1 MDDGQRLGD
10 VGALLADAIR
20 HHQAGRLSHAEA
32 LYRHVLA
39 HDPDHADGLHLLG
52 VIAYQVGRLEPALE
66 LISQA
71 ISRRPGAA
79 PFHSNLANVWKDL
92 GQMDQA
98 VASYRR
104 ALELDPG
111 LPDAHSNLGNALK
124 DLGALDEA
132 IAEYRAAIRLRPDF
146 AEAHNNL
153 GQAFLEKG
161 EIEAAI
167 ASTSEAVALRP
178 NYATALANLGIALTR
193 QGRPAEALE
202 VIVRALALTPEDV
215 TALCAQ
221 AAALVDLGRH
231 QEAAAAA
238 LKALAIKPNDPP
250 ALLNLSGAL
259 QRQGLAAEA
268 EAVCRQA
275 ILAKPD
281 YAKAHT
287 NLGNAL
293 KDQNRLDEAVAAYR
307 QAIALAPDSAESH
320 NNLGNALKDLGA
332 LEDAV
337 ATYRRAIA
345 LKPDFRSAHSNLLFT
360 LNYMARITP
369 TQALEEARQYGR
381 LASAAATPF
390 TRWECPPTPERLRVG
405 LVSGDLRGH
414 PVGHFLDGV
423 VAALDPSR
431 VELLAYPTGTKADAL
446 TERLRPHFAGWNCL
460 AGLGDREAAARIHA
474 DGLHVLIDLSGHT
487 AHNRLPVFAWRP
499 APVQVTWLGYFATTG
514 MSEIDAILADCHMVP
529 PEEEAHFTERV
540 WHLPETHW
548 CFTPPAEAGEVAP
561 LPALA
566 SGIVTF
572 GCFNNLT
579 KINDGVVALWAR
591 VLGAV
596 PGSRLLLKARQLAQD
611 ATRRAI
617 LDRLKAHGIA
627 AERLLLEG
635 PSPRGAMLAD
645 YGRVD
650 IALDPFPFPGGT
662 TSVEGLWMG
671 VPVLTRRGDRFVA
684 HQGECIAHN
693 AGLADWIAADDDDYV
708 AKAVTHAADLA
719 RLAALR
725 HGLRQQLAASPLFDA
740 PRFARHLEAALWGLW
755 LRTRS

>member
-10 VGALLADAIR
+10 IGALLADAIR
-20 HHQAGRLSHAEA
+20 HHQAGRLSQAEA
-32 LYRHVLA
+32 LYRQILA
-39 HDPDHADGLHLLG
+39 VEPDHADCLHLLG
-52 VIAYQVGRLEPALE
+52 VIAYQFGRLESAME
-66 LISQA
+66 LISRA
-71 ISRRPGAA
+71 ISRRPGTA

-92 GQMDQA
+92 GQMDRA

-104 ALELDPG
+104 ALELDPS
-111 LPDAHSNLGNALK
+111 LPEAHSNLGNALR
-124 DLGALDEA
+124 DLGVLDEA

-153 GQAFLEKG
+153 GQAFLDQG
-161 EIEAAI
+161 DIEAAI
-167 ASTSEAVALRP
+167 ASTRQAIAIHP

-202 VIVRALALTPEDV
+202 AITRALAQAPEDV
-215 TALCAQ
+215 GALCAQ

-231 QEAAAAA
+231 SEAASAAR
-238 LKALAIKPNDPP
+238 KALAIKPNDPP

-259 QRQGLAAEA
+259 QHQGLAAEA

-275 ILAKPD
+275 ILARPD

-320 NNLGNALKDLGA
+320 NNLGNALKDQGA
-332 LEDAV
+332 LEEAV
-337 ATYRRAIA
+337 AVYRRAIA

-360 LNYMARITP
+360 LNYMARVTP
-369 TQALEEARQYGR
+369 SQALEEARHYGR

-405 LVSGDLRGH
+405 LVSGDLRSH
-414 PVGHFLDGV
+414 PVGHFLESV
-423 VAALDPSR
+423 VAALDPGR

-446 TERLRPHFAGWNCL
+446 TERLRPHFVGWRCL
-460 AGLGDREAAARIHA
+460 AGLSDRDAATRIHA
-474 DGLHVLIDLSGHT
+474 DKLHVLIDLSGHT
-487 AHNRLPVFAWRP
+487 AHNRLPLFSWRP

-514 MSEIDAILADCHMVP
+514 MAEIDAILADCHMVP

-548 CFTPPAEAGEVAP
+548 CFTPPAEAGPVSP
-561 LPALA
+561 LPAQA

-579 KINDGVVALWAR
+579 KVNDGVVALWAR
-591 VLGAV
+591 VLQAV
-596 PGSRLLLKARQLAQD
+596 PRSRLMLKARQLGQD
-611 ATRRAI
+611 AA
-617 LDRLKAHGIA
+617 RLAVLGRFAAHGITA
-627 AERLLLEG
+627 KRLLLEG
-635 PSPRGAMLAD
+635 PSPRAAMLVD

-684 HQGECIAHN
+684 HQGESIAHN

-708 AKAVTHAADLA
+708 AKAVTHTADLA
-719 RLAALR
+719 HLAALR
-725 HGLRQQLAASPLFDA
+725 HGLRHQLAASPLFDA